1 MSNHCAA
8 YFLFTNSPYPR
19 MKLCGCVCVCVAK
32 SCWLSSSFLAPSRR
46 PRPAMNSAL
55 SRCSDK
61 QREVFHAP
69 FCTTWFC
76 TAWTGLFCP
85 LCLACHSCFQRDK
98 DSLKVSLKTIAQN
111 FRDRGVTFKVRS
123 CSSICSSSSSSMAEQ
138 RPGVGGRRQCARQ
151 VCHHGEPK

>member
-1 MSNHCAA
+1 MIPGQCASLCLHPHA
-8 YFLFTNSPYPR
+8 TMRSHLFVPLVNPFVPKPHGVYVVLQERQPR
-19 MKLCGCVCVCVAK
+19 VRDISAGR
-32 SCWLSSSFLAPSRR
+32 SRT
-46 PRPAMNSAL
+46 
-55 SRCSDK
+55 K